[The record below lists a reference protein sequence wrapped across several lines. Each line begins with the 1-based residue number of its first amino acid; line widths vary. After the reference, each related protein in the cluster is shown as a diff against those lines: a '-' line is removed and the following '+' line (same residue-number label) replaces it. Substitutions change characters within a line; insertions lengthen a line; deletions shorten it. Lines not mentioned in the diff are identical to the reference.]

1 MKTEHDRRPQ
11 SMDIRLDPLSATEW
25 RVCDRRASESDH
37 LSILGFV
44 EMRNGH
50 FEVTRMSDPTELV
63 VLDSLAEAKEIFTL
77 HDAGRV
83 HTAKFRV

>member
-1 MKTEHDRRPQ
+1 
-11 SMDIRLDPLSATEW
+11 
-25 RVCDRRASESDH
+25 
-37 LSILGFV
+37 
-44 EMRNGH
+44 
-50 FEVTRMSDPTELV
+50 MSDPTELV